1 MRISVQVSIKTK
13 EANPILIMYSPYNFV
28 LSVGSRLFDGFDAN
42 VDDDKEGKANYTY
55 VQSVEL

>member
-1 MRISVQVSIKTK
+1 MQVSIKTK